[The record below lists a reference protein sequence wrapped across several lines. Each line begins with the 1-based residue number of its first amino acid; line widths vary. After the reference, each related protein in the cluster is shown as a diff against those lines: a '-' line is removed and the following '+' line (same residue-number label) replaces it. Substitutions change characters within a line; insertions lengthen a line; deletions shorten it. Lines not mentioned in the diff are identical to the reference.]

1 MNNSNITTITV
12 STVIMTT
19 SDTIATTSKSC
30 APCTLNSTC
39 IQTPPPIVSSST
51 STSVGGSWVGGI
63 FVGVVSG
70 ILVMIIVWV
79 ILTVVSK
86 KAIIDRK
93 SNKERFYMTIITE
106 FLSVIFLDHMMM
118 DTN

>member
-12 STVIMTT
+12 STVTMTT
-19 SDTIATTSKSC
+19 SGTLATTSKSC

-51 STSVGGSWVGGI
+51 STSVGASWVGGI

-70 ILVMIIVWV
+70 VLVTIIVWMIV
-79 ILTVVSK
+79 TVVRK
-86 KAIIDRK
+86 KKSIIDSKR
-93 SNKERFYMTIITE
+93 NKKGF
-106 FLSVIFLDHMMM
+106 V
-118 DTN
+118 